1 LPIQSNIES
10 IFSAGHGYATTADI
24 LAAGIHFSHLKK
36 LVEAGV
42 ITRLKRGYYR
52 WEGKAFWGSELPEIA
67 QLVPQGV
74 FCLFSAAEYHGLT
87 TYQPWQH
94 HLAIERSVK
103 IAGLPAGRVK
113 LYFWSKKQFD
123 FGISTVIIGES
134 EIRMTT
140 PERTLCDLVK
150 YRNKTGKD
158 IMLEAIRAY
167 LQRKDRNISELLD
180 FARRLRVEKIIKP
193 YLEIGV

>member
-1 LPIQSNIES
+1 LTIQSHIES
-10 IFSAGHGYATTADI
+10 IFSAGRGYATTADI
-24 LAAGIHFSHLKK
+24 LAAGIHFAHLKK
-36 LVEAGV
+36 LVEEGV
-42 ITRLKRGYYR
+42 ITRLKRGHYR

-67 QLVPQGV
+67 RLVPQGV

-94 HLAIERSVK
+94 HMAVERSVK
-103 IAGLPAGRVK
+103 IAGLPLERVK
-113 LYFWSKKQFD
+113 LYFWTKKLFQFGVSK
-123 FGISTVIIGES
+123 VVIGES
-134 EIRMTT
+134 EVQMTT
-140 PERTLCDLVK
+140 QERTVCDLVK

-167 LQRKDRNISELLD
+167 LQRKDRNIPELLD